1 MFYLK
6 SVAAAFRAAQK
17 ATAQYDSMALTIA
30 VAYGGR
36 EEIVDAVRS
45 LLKAQAAGANYSIS
59 DLIEKVTPEA
69 IARHLYAG
77 DLPDPDLIIR
87 TSGEVRLSGFLLWQ
101 SVHSEFYFTDVLW
114 PAFRRI
120 DFLRAIRA
128 YQARERRLGR

>member
-1 MFYLK
+1 
-6 SVAAAFRAAQK
+6 
-17 ATAQYDSMALTIA
+17 MALTIA